1 MSSNLSAN
9 LLNEFINKPILIK
22 LRNNHTIKGTLQAF
36 DDRMNLVLEKSQ
48 DILSENKI
56 ENLGKI
62 ILRGNNILIIAIPSR
77 V

>member
-62 ILRGNNILIIAIPSR
+62 ILRGNNILIIAIPST
-77 V
+77 

>member
-22 LRNNHTIKGTLQAF
+22 LRNNHTIKGTLQTF
-36 DDRMNLVLEKSQ
+36 DDRMNLVLEKSD
-48 DILSENKI
+48 DIISENEV

-62 ILRGNNILIIAIPSR
+62 ILRGDNILIIAVSST
-77 V
+77 

>member
-22 LRNNHTIKGTLQAF
+22 LRNNHTIKGTLQTY
-36 DDRMNLVLEKSQ
+36 DDRMNLVLEKSE
-48 DILSENKI
+48 DIISENEV

-62 ILRGNNILIIAIPSR
+62 ILRADNILIIAVPSK
-77 V
+77 

>member
-22 LRNNHTIKGTLQAF
+22 LRNNHTIKGTLQTF
-36 DDRMNLVLEKSQ
+36 DDRMNLVLEKSD
-48 DILSENKI
+48 DIISENEV

-62 ILRGNNILIIAIPSR
+62 ILRGDNILIIAIPSK
-77 V
+77 